1 MTKCT
6 LYPFLIGIEQIIKND
21 INFEVMNYAQS
32 KGLEV
37 SAYFGND
44 MMDVQTLLKN
54 GIIRFCVDTFS
65 DIVIPIE

>member
-1 MTKCT
+1 
-6 LYPFLIGIEQIIKND
+6 
-21 INFEVMNYAQS
+21 MNYAQS